1 MQVATFDC
9 EMCKQTDLFQIC
21 FVPSYHDDLMKPSY
35 SLQRDLFFSL
45 ESLIDCAEQ
54 NRPGWDYIQDFMQLC
69 V

>member
-54 NRPGWDYIQDFMQLC
+54 NRPG
-69 V
+69 